1 MTLAYL
7 VAAAFPTVAR
17 TIPPI
22 VAALLIGVIV
32 IVLLP
37 AGDLGGIDAALL
49 GLAAPVI
56 FMPEFR
62 LNAAVELV
70 VPLLITVIFAQNS
83 QGIVLL
89 RNAGHKPAVAAI
101 TAICGVASIAVAF
114 VGTVSTCLTG
124 PVNGIL
130 SSSGR
135 RANQYMG
142 AVFVALF
149 ALAFGLIAPAVTD
162 VMRAAPEGFI
172 ATLGGL
178 ALLNVLQGSFTASFA
193 GGYAKSALVA
203 FMVTLSG
210 VEIANIGSPFWG
222 IAAGLIA
229 AWTIDGQQKA

>member
-1 MTLAYL
+1 
-7 VAAAFPTVAR
+7 
-17 TIPPI
+17 
-22 VAALLIGVIV
+22 
-32 IVLLP
+32 
-37 AGDLGGIDAALL
+37 
-49 GLAAPVI
+49 
-56 FMPEFR
+56 
-62 LNAAVELV
+62 
-70 VPLLITVIFAQNS
+70 
-83 QGIVLL
+83 L
-89 RNAGHKPAVAAI
+89 RNAGHKPAVGAI

-229 AWTIDGQQKA
+229 AWTIDAQQTA